1 MTKKHLLFSGNN
13 AWGMYNFRHELLRHF
28 VEKGYRVSVSAPY
41 DEEQFRMLRE
51 LGCEVYPI
59 RMRPRGTNPLHDFSL
74 FLQYYWL
81 MRKLKPDMSIT
92 YTIKPNIYAS
102 WAAHLHKIPFLPVT
116 TGLGYVFLKKTPAT
130 SLAKRLY
137 KHAFSKA
144 ERVWFLN
151 SDDLRLFREARLVSN
166 ALVEQL
172 PGEGVNL
179 DFFAETPMPPA
190 DQPIT
195 FLYVGRILRDKGLE
209 EFIYAARWLRKRY
222 PQVRVQ
228 MLGAMWPENPAA
240 IPQRQMEAWQREG
253 VVEYLGFKHDVRPYL
268 QAAHCVVL
276 PSYREGIPCS
286 LMEGAAMCRILV
298 ATDVP
303 GCRDVVLDEQNG
315 YLCRPRHW
323 KSLAHAMERVIK
335 LSPKERE
342 AMGRCGR
349 EWMLERFD
357 LHLVIKRY
365 EQMINDT
372 LAKRQAH
379 HKH

>member
-1 MTKKHLLFSGNN
+1 M
-13 AWGMYNFRHELLRHF
+13 
-28 VEKGYRVSVSAPY
+28 
-41 DEEQFRMLRE
+41 
-51 LGCEVYPI
+51 
-59 RMRPRGTNPLHDFSL
+59 
-74 FLQYYWL
+74 
-81 MRKLKPDMSIT
+81 
-92 YTIKPNIYAS
+92 
-102 WAAHLHKIPFLPVT
+102 
-116 TGLGYVFLKKTPAT
+116 
-130 SLAKRLY
+130 
-137 KHAFSKA
+137 
-144 ERVWFLN
+144 
-151 SDDLRLFREARLVSN
+151 
-166 ALVEQL
+166 
-172 PGEGVNL
+172 
-179 DFFAETPMPPA
+179 
-190 DQPIT
+190 
-195 FLYVGRILRDKGLE
+195 
-209 EFIYAARWLRKRY
+209 
-222 PQVRVQ
+222 
-228 MLGAMWPENPAA
+228 
-240 IPQRQMEAWQREG
+240 
-253 VVEYLGFKHDVRPYL
+253 VEYLGFKHDVRPYL

-372 LAKRQAH
+372 LAKRHAH